1 MANVIN
7 GTSTGSGG
15 LIQTGDDSG
24 VLNIQ
29 TNETTAITVDAS
41 QNVGI
46 GTTSPDALLTVNTI
60 ASFGAG
66 AAATPSIAAKGDL
79 NTGVFFPAADTLAAS
94 TGGSER
100 MRINSSGNVKF
111 VGSISVGDATPT
123 TSGAGITFPATQS
136 ASSNANTLDDYEE
149 GTFTPTYFGSSSAGT
164 TTYNSRSGFYTKVGN
179 LVSFTIYVAPASA
192 TGTGSIQIGSLPF
205 TSSSATQGDT
215 LTLMVNAQDWNTGSY
230 LVGFLSANS
239 TTILPYGVSDNAGW
253 GEIAIT
259 NASTTWIISGCYRL
273 L

>member
-100 MRINSSGNVKF
+100 MRIDSSGNLQF
-111 VGSISVGDATPT
+111 NSGYGSVATAFGCRAWVNFNGTGVVAIRASGNVSSITDNGTGTYTINLATAMPDANYAVSVCVRNTN
-123 TSGAGITFPATQS
+123 
-136 ASSNANTLDDYEE
+136 NADY
-149 GTFTPTYFGSSSAGT
+149 GNVSYDNDLTSSAARINIFNT
-164 TTYNSRSGFYTKVGN
+164 
-179 LVSFTIYVAPASA
+179 
-192 TGTGSIQIGSLPF
+192 TGSTIDP
-205 TSSSATQGDT
+205 TSA
-215 LTLMVNAQDWNTGSY
+215 Y
-230 LVGFLSANS
+230 F
-239 TTILPYGVSDNAGW
+239 
-253 GEIAIT
+253 AIF
-259 NASTTWIISGCYRL
+259 R
-273 L
+273 